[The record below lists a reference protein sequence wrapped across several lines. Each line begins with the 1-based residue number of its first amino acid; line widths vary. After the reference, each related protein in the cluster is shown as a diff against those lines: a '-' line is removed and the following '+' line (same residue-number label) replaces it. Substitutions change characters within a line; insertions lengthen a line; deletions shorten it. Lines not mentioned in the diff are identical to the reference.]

1 MAKIAII
8 SCQVLYQEILDVV
21 NEQEIRVEFLPQGL
35 HNLPDETDMRGEI
48 QAKIDELEIKG
59 YDLIILGYG
68 YCSGGIEGLTAAQ
81 AKLVVP
87 VIDDCIPLL

>member
-1 MAKIAII
+1 
-8 SCQVLYQEILDVV
+8 
-21 NEQEIRVEFLPQGL
+21 
-35 HNLPDETDMRGEI
+35 MRGEI